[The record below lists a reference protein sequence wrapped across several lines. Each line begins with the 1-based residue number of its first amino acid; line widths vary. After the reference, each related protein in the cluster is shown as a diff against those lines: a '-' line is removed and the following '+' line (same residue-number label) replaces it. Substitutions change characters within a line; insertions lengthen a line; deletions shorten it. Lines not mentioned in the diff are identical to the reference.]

1 MSATR
6 FRHAPAMLALVAGL
20 ASPAVIASPM
30 ATPIEGDVVLKDAIV
45 HVGDGSV
52 IPRANVV
59 LQGGRIAAVTQDAA
73 GPPGAR
79 VIDCRGM
86 HVTPGLFAPDTVIG
100 LVEIGAVRATQDSVE
115 VGRINPHVEAWT
127 AFNPDSELLGVA
139 MANGVL
145 HALVAPR
152 GGAVSGMSAVM
163 RLSGWTREDMALQ
176 RPAALDVT
184 WPSMALRRGTDVKPS
199 VDDQQKAI
207 ADSLEELDDLVLR
220 ARAYHAGRAGAGTIP
235 PLALDLRLDAMKPVL
250 DGTIPVVVHAETV
263 PQMRA
268 ALDWGK
274 RHGLRLVL
282 EGARD
287 AWEMAAEIAAAKV
300 PVIVGAVRALPDH
313 DFDAYDTRWE
323 RPVLL
328 HRAGVKVIFS
338 AGSSAGNA
346 WAVRNLPEE
355 AAMTIPWGMPPE
367 EALRAITLSP
377 AEAFGVAD
385 RVGSVEAG
393 KMADVVVWDG
403 PPLEITS
410 HAVRLFMRGAEIPIA
425 DRHTRLYERYKARPR

>member
-1 MSATR
+1 MNTSR
-6 FRHAPAMLALVAGL
+6 FDAALAALAAFAALAAAPAF
-20 ASPAVIASPM
+20 PSPM
-30 ATPIEGDVVLKDAIV
+30 APPIAGDVVLRDAIV
-45 HVGDGSV
+45 HVGDGRV
-52 IPRANVV
+52 MDRASVV
-59 LQGGRIAAVTQDAA
+59 LQDGRIVAVGADVDAPA
-73 GPPGAR
+73 GAR
-79 VIDCRGM
+79 LIDCRGR

-100 LVEIGAVRATQDSVE
+100 LAEIGAVRATQDSVE
-115 VGRINPHVEAWT
+115 VGRVRPHVEAWT

-145 HALVAPR
+145 HAVVAPR
-152 GGAVSGMSAVM
+152 GGAVAGTSAVM

-184 WPSMALRRGTDVKPS
+184 WPAMSVRRGPDVKPP
-199 VDDQQKAI
+199 VEEQQRVIAEALEAMDDV
-207 ADSLEELDDLVLR
+207 VLR
-220 ARAYHAGRAGAGTIP
+220 ARAYHAGRAGAGKIP
-235 PLALDLRLDAMKPVL
+235 PLALDLRMEAMRPVL

-268 ALDWGK
+268 ALAWGR

-287 AWEMAAEIAAAKV
+287 AVHVAGEIAAANV

-346 WAVRNLPEE
+346 WAVRNLPDE

-385 RVGSVEAG
+385 RIGSVEAG
-393 KMADVVVWDG
+393 KLADVVVWDG

-410 HAVRLFMRGAEIPIA
+410 HATHLFMRGEEIPIA
-425 DRHTRLYERYKARPR
+425 DRHTRLYERYRARPR